1 MVRECLDNIP
11 SERPNFDEIVVALE
25 SVRGN
30 IEGPYGAVVKIDA
43 VKQVVMLK
51 SLGEREGEL
60 REKEREIQ
68 RLQSQ
73 IEQTQVS
80 NFNA

>member
-11 SERPNFDEIVVALE
+11 SECPNFDEIVVALE

-68 RLQSQ
+68 RYGSH
-73 IEQTQVS
+73 V
-80 NFNA
+80 